1 MPGLQ
6 ARSCIVEPMW
16 LEPRTHAPAPRA
28 LLCCHW
34 SEAGGCGCRAA
45 APNVHC
51 RCRPLLPAHII
62 GANYVA
68 GRGKHS
74 PSCGPSCSL
83 HEPRVPDA
91 FGRCTGQPLS
101 RCADRAV
108 LVVVPVGRW
117 CQGEC
122 QPRGGQ
128 CQPRGGATE
137 LQACC
142 LLEESPRAVRRLRAR
157 PQQLEGAT
165 PSHLEGA
172 TPLHLE
178 GATPAFGG
186 SHPSVC

>member
-1 MPGLQ
+1 MCDPLAVPGLQ

-91 FGRCTGQPLS
+91 FGRCTGRPLRRLCGFG
-101 RCADRAV
+101 RCTGRP
-108 LVVVPVGRW
+108 LV
-117 CQGEC
+117 
-122 QPRGGQ
+122 PRGV
-128 CQPRGGATE
+128 PAKGGAVPAKGWGHRVAGALDFFDLTCPAAAAGGWFCRSDRMQAE
-137 LQACC
+137 LGRS
-142 LLEESPRAVRRLRAR
+142 L
-157 PQQLEGAT
+157 G
-165 PSHLEGA
+165 
-172 TPLHLE
+172 
-178 GATPAFGG
+178 
-186 SHPSVC
+186 